1 MSEQK
6 THHADKTSR
15 APKTGAPRTAPTM
28 ASMAAAIHAAKVRA
42 SEKNAGKNAEKS
54 TEKPAGKNTEKSTE
68 KNAVKNGAPKKGAQK
83 NNVDR
88 KNSSNASRSNRR
100 GGGTGRAHKQGNSK
114 GNQQG
119 GNKGNQQ
126 QNHPA
131 PRRYEPFIPE
141 VITYPEEL
149 PVSERRDDIMNA
161 IRDNQVVI
169 IAGETGSGKTTQIPK
184 MCLELGLG
192 EKGLIGHTQPRRL
205 AARSVAERIAEE
217 LGQKIGET
225 VGYQVRFTSEVGEHS
240 AIKLMT
246 DGILLAEIQ
255 NDKLLRRYSTLIID
269 EAHERSLNI
278 DFILGYL
285 KRILP
290 QRPDLKVIITSAT
303 IDPERFARHFSP
315 SYVPGQGIVDENLS
329 DEEREIAEAILPDD
343 APPIIEVSGRTY
355 PVEIRYRPLEGD
367 ELYLDDEEVDEDR
380 DPTDAI
386 LDAIKELSKEAP
398 GDILIFFSGER
409 EIRDAKDAI
418 EAMVAK
424 SPRLN
429 YEVLPLYARLS
440 LAEQHRVFS
449 PGSRPRI
456 VLATNVA
463 ETSLTVPG
471 IKYVIDTGTARI
483 SRYSARTKVQRLPI
497 ERISQASAN
506 QRSGR
511 CGRVSDG
518 IAIRLYSEEDFNSRP
533 EFTDPEILRTNLAAV
548 ILQMIA
554 IGVVREPGD
563 ISRFPFVQPPASRA
577 INDGVNL
584 LRELGALTER
594 TRRKGRG
601 GNNSA
606 TLTAIGRAM
615 AAFPVDPRLA
625 RMIIEGGRRGCA
637 KEMMVLAAALTI
649 QDPRERPADVRA
661 EADAMHARFVDD
673 TSDFSSFLLLWD
685 YINEQQAALSS
696 SQLRKMCHREFINYL
711 RIREWQDLF
720 AQLREMGRT
729 ANIHASGGRDIN
741 ASAHEVD
748 IHKSLLTGLLSHV
761 GVKEEREK
769 DSKGRTRGPREY
781 LGARGTKFAIF
792 PGSGLFKKGPDWVLS
807 AELVETSRLWART
820 NAAIEPQWIEE
831 VGKHLISVQYSEP
844 HWSLSS
850 GAAVAYAKGT
860 LFGLTIYA
868 DRPVQYARVDAAA
881 ARELFIQSALVEGQ
895 WHTQHKFYLRN
906 QRALAEVEELEARL
920 RRRDLR
926 VDDSVLFAF
935 YDARIPAHVTDVRA
949 FDKWWKQA
957 RLEDDNFL
965 DFNPEKLINE
975 EAADYDDSQ
984 FPRQWVQRTDS
995 GELTLDLRYEYA
1007 PTAGVGGARTEAAKR
1022 DGVAV
1027 QVPILFL
1034 NQLSPEPFRWQ
1045 IPGLRHELVTALI
1058 KSLPKAIRRNFV
1070 PAPDVARAA
1079 CAALEE
1085 DYSPATDELIPSLAL
1100 VLRRLRGVVVEP
1112 EAFNWDAVP
1121 EHLKMGFQV
1130 RNARNKILGEGKDL
1144 RALQQQLHKEI
1155 RSALADSLGASDE
1168 AMAKM
1173 VALAQGGSG
1182 NSGGSGNASG
1192 PARPGSAKGAK
1203 SPAKGTQAETG
1214 ASGGVREVTGLTAF
1228 PADLFPNGEIPRKVQ
1243 RVIATQAVNG
1253 YPALVDEGSSVGLRI
1268 FPTEAEQLHAQRR
1281 GIIRLL
1287 QLQVPSPVRY
1297 VSEHLSHKEKIVFTQ
1312 NPHGSID
1319 ELIRDCT
1326 VAALDHLVPHTP
1338 IFTHAEYSE
1347 LYEHVR
1353 AELIETVFDVTKLV
1367 AEILSEATALKKA
1380 IKKATS
1386 LTTMHAV
1393 SDVKAQMENLVYP
1406 GFVAQ
1411 TGYNQLV
1418 HLPRYLKAAQV
1429 RLTKLGPNL
1438 HRDNQLMLTVQD
1450 LEDSYDNAVK
1460 SLPAG
1465 TIVPDALRRVNWMI
1479 EELRV
1484 SFFAQELGTA
1494 YTVSEK
1500 RIAKAQREALDAIK
1514 R

>member
-6 THHADKTSR
+6 STKKHADTSTS
-15 APKTGAPRTAPTM
+15 KAPRIAPTM
-28 ASMAAAIHAAKVRA
+28 ASIAAAIHAAKIRS
-42 SEKNAGKNAEKS
+42 SEKTAEKAAGKTADKT
-54 TEKPAGKNTEKSTE
+54 TEN
-68 KNAVKNGAPKKGAQK
+68 NAVKNGAQK
-83 NNVDR
+83 SNADR
-88 KNSSNASRSNRR
+88 KNSSRSASERNSNTSRSNRR
-100 GGGTGRAHKQGNSK
+100 GGGNNRTRKQG
-114 GNQQG
+114 GAQG
-119 GNKGNQQ
+119 DNKGNQQ
-126 QNHPA
+126 KHPA
-131 PRRYEPFIPE
+131 PRRYEPLIPE

-149 PVSERRDDIMNA
+149 PVSERREDIMNA
-161 IRDNQVVI
+161 IHDNQVVI

-184 MCLELGLG
+184 MCLDLGLG
-192 EKGLIGHTQPRRL
+192 AKGLIGHTQPRRL

-217 LGQKIGET
+217 LGQKIGKT

-278 DFILGYL
+278 DFILGYI

-315 SYVPGQGIVDENLS
+315 SYVPGKGIVDENLS
-329 DEEREIAEAILPDD
+329 AEEREIAEAILPDD

-355 PVEIRYRPLEGD
+355 PVEIRYRPLD
-367 ELYLDDEEVDEDR
+367 EEDYLGDDEIEDDH
-380 DPTDAI
+380 DPTDGV

-563 ISRFPFVQPPASRA
+563 ISRFPFVQPPASRS

-584 LRELGALTER
+584 LRELGALAER
-594 TRRKGRG
+594 PRAPRKGRG
-601 GNNSA
+601 KSA

-625 RMIIEGGRRGCA
+625 RMIIEGSRRNCA

-673 TSDFSSFLLLWD
+673 TSDFLSFLLLWD

-696 SQLRKMCHREFINYL
+696 SQLRKMCHREYINYL

-729 ANIHASGGRDIN
+729 ANIHASSGRDIN
-741 ASAHEVD
+741 ASAHEID
-748 IHKSLLTGLLSHV
+748 IHKSLLSGLLSHV

-769 DSKGRTRGPREY
+769 DSKGRNRGPREY

-792 PGSGLFKKGPDWVLS
+792 PGSGLFKKSPDWVLS

-820 NAAIEPQWIEE
+820 NASIDPQWIEE
-831 VGKHLISVQYSEP
+831 IGKHLISVQYSEP

-881 ARELFIQSALVEGQ
+881 ARELFIQSAIVEGQ
-895 WHTQHKFYLRN
+895 WRTQHKFYLRN

-957 RLEDDNFL
+957 RLEDDNYL

-1007 PTAGVGGARTEAAKR
+1007 PTAGIGGARTDAAKR

-1155 RSALADSLGASDE
+1155 RGALADSLGASDDT
-1168 AMAKM
+1168 MAKM

-1182 NSGGSGNASG
+1182 NSGTSAAS
-1192 PARPGSAKGAK
+1192 AKKGAK
-1203 SPAKGTQAETG
+1203 NAQGSTTAQVADAHGSQ
-1214 ASGGVREVTGLTAF
+1214 VREISGLTEF

-1243 RVIATQAVNG
+1243 RIIATQAVNG
-1253 YPALVDEGSSVGLRI
+1253 YPALVDEETSVGLRI

-1367 AEILSEATALKKA
+1367 AEILSETTALKKA

-1406 GFVAQ
+1406 GFVAK
-1411 TGYNQLV
+1411 TGYDQLV
-1418 HLPRYLKAAQV
+1418 HIPRYLKAAQV

-1460 SLPAG
+1460 SLPTG

-1514 R
+1514 H